1 MIRNEEQ
8 AKDVEDARDE
18 NKEQTGILCRI
29 IIFAMILPLQL
40 LAVLLEPAWVL
51 LCQVTHD
58 LWQMAAS
65 SSHGMYATMALRMKE
80 NTKHGDDNERA
91 N

>member
-29 IIFAMILPLQL
+29 IIFVMILPLQL
-40 LAVLLEPAWVL
+40 LAVFLEPAWVL
-51 LCQVTHD
+51 LCQVTHTICGK
-58 LWQMAAS
+58 WQR
-65 SSHGMYATMALRMKE
+65 HHHTECILQW
-80 NTKHGDDNERA
+80 H
-91 N
+91 